1 MSVDAGFVKVAKY
14 IIKKTPIGHLG
25 KSLENLR
32 ALVGEQVMETDDV
45 KAEIHNYG
53 ETHLSPVQNNLTNS
67 KVVISNLT
75 KDGEGF
81 YYDQGQKVK
90 FKIENGEVQ
99 EAQETECSDELR
111 EAVEN
116 KVKEYIN
123 KCYKT
128 EVTKYNVYF
137 SDDKIVVLISA
148 HNLNLKSFWS
158 GEWLSTWEMTISSK
172 EIAGTL
178 RANTYYYEEGNI
190 QFSLDTK
197 FNGNAAGGDNN
208 AIAQSL
214 VEFIKNSENSVQLEL
229 EKVYDEL
236 SENYI
241 KPLRRKLPITGT
253 KMNWNVNQINLAQN
267 K

>member
-1 MSVDAGFVKVAKY
+1 MSVDAGYVKVAQY

-25 KSLENLR
+25 KSLENLN
-32 ALVGEQVMETDDV
+32 ALVGEQVMKTDQV
-45 KAEIHNYG
+45 QSEIHKYG
-53 ETHLSPVQNNLTNS
+53 ETHLSSVENNFTNT

-75 KDGEGF
+75 KDAEGF

-90 FKIENGEVQ
+90 FKIANGEVQ

-111 EAVEN
+111 AVVEN

-128 EVTKYNVYF
+128 DVTKYNVYYAEN
-137 SDDKIVVLISA
+137 KIVVLISA

-158 GEWLSTWEMTISSK
+158 GEWLSTWEMNVSSK
-172 EIAGTL
+172 QINGTL
-178 RANTYYYEEGNI
+178 KANTYYYEEGNI
-190 QFSLDTK
+190 QFNLDTK
-197 FNGNAAGGDNN
+197 FNGSATGSDNN
-208 AIAQSL
+208 AIAVSL
-214 VEFIKNSENSVQLEL
+214 VEFIKKSENSVQLEL